1 MVIKMNNEFKQ
12 GMMEF
17 EQENYEKALNH
28 FECVNPT
35 DKNYRASI
43 AFRISSMLKL
53 ERYRDALSL
62 INPLIEKDP
71 YDELLWF
78 DKAVCHINLHENKE
92 AYSAMESL
100 ERVVDPKDKRKIL
113 LVARLY
119 KMLGNDS
126 KTIEFCDKALEIDE
140 NYRDALHEKVLAL
153 VNSDDKEAIDDV
165 SARLMKVSD
174 KNIISLMPIFLL
186 KLFSKDFR
194 GCFELVNEYCDDE
207 EMGEML
213 KAVIYKDLTDELNA
227 ELLLTQRIELT
238 LDEALK
244 LMLDFKEHG
253 KDFGK
258 IHGVQYF
265 IS

>member
-1 MVIKMNNEFKQ
+1 MNKEFKQ
-12 GMMEF
+12 GMIEF
-17 EQENYEKALNH
+17 EKENYEKALNH
-28 FECVNPT
+28 LECVNPT

-43 AFRISSMLKL
+43 AFRISSLVKL
-53 ERYRDALSL
+53 ERYNDALSV

-78 DKAVCHINLHENKE
+78 EKAACHINLHEKKK

-100 ERVVDPKDKRKIL
+100 ERVVDPTNKQKIL

-119 KMLGNDS
+119 RMLHNES

-140 NYRDALHEKVLAL
+140 NYQDALNEKVFAL

-165 SARLMKVSD
+165 SERWIKVSD
-174 KNIISLMPIFLL
+174 KRIISLIPIFFL

-213 KAVIYKDLTDELNA
+213 KAAIYKDLTDELNA
-227 ELLLTQRIELT
+227 ELLLTQKIEIT